1 MNSLSFFLEYSI
13 VGIASGGVYALIA
26 LGIIV
31 IFKSSRTFNFAM
43 GEMMMLSAYMFYTAA
58 VTFSMG
64 ILGGFVAAILGS
76 IVVALMIERL
86 ALRPMLGRPFIAVV
100 MVTFGIGSI
109 IRGVVGMIWGPNDLQ
124 IPAILARTPI
134 MIGDLFI
141 PGKTARASAI
151 AVCIVVSLVLY
162 LRYSRAGVALRAA
175 AADAITASSM
185 GIDVRRI
192 ISFTW
197 VLAAVTGC
205 ISGVLMANIN
215 TLTPHLGVVALNV
228 LAVIIL
234 GGMNSIGGVLISG
247 FIIGWL
253 EAITGLMLGTQFR
266 EITPYILAL
275 LVLLVRPTGL
285 FGTKEIER
293 I

>member
-1 MNSLSFFLEYSI
+1 
-13 VGIASGGVYALIA
+13 
-26 LGIIV
+26 
-31 IFKSSRTFNFAM
+31 
-43 GEMMMLSAYMFYTAA
+43 
-58 VTFSMG
+58 
-64 ILGGFVAAILGS
+64 
-76 IVVALMIERL
+76 
-86 ALRPMLGRPFIAVV
+86 
-100 MVTFGIGSI
+100 
-109 IRGVVGMIWGPNDLQ
+109 
-124 IPAILARTPI
+124 

>member
-1 MNSLSFFLEYSI
+1 MNSLAFFLEYSI

-64 ILGGFVAAILGS
+64 MLGGFVAAILGS
-76 IVVALMIERL
+76 VVVALTIERL
-86 ALRPMLGRPFIAVV
+86 ALRPMIGRPFIAIV

-151 AVCIVVSLVLY
+151 AICIVVVAGPVP
-162 LRYSRAGVALRAA
+162 RYSRAGVALRAA
-175 AADAITASSM
+175 AADTITAVVH
-185 GIDVRRI
+185 GHRRAPRRC
-192 ISFTW
+192 
-197 VLAAVTGC
+197 L
-205 ISGVLMANIN
+205 
-215 TLTPHLGVVALNV
+215 HLGASPPSP
-228 LAVIIL
+228 AA
-234 GGMNSIGGVLISG
+234 S
-247 FIIGWL
+247 
-253 EAITGLMLGTQFR
+253 A
-266 EITPYILAL
+266 AC
-275 LVLLVRPTGL
+275 
-285 FGTKEIER
+285 
-293 I
+293 